1 MLETEQN
8 AYHVRLEIK
17 QFDAATG
24 KRLSTPV
31 LQKFEA
37 KGFKALMPGLQRHGY
52 TVDILYDPT
61 KYNADRLKARR
72 LVNDRM
78 QEVRAEQA
86 QKQKDAEREALKLAM
101 RKEVI
106 AELEAEA
113 KAKKK

>member
-1 MLETEQN
+1 MKLKVSKRSCRD
-8 AYHVRLEIK
+8 YR
-17 QFDAATG
+17 DTG
-24 KRLSTPV
+24 TQWTS
-31 LQKFEA
+31 
-37 KGFKALMPGLQRHGY
+37 
-52 TVDILYDPT
+52 DPT

-86 QKQKDAEREALKLAM
+86 QQQKDAEREALKAAM

-113 KAKKK
+113 KAKAETPKKK